1 MIKILWSIH
10 NSAWLLIWM
19 DMLFDRRKYIDS
31 DKKFILTIFLS
42 GMLWYGLQKYLS
54 WIPLLLLLTIL
65 GYLLWNGSVEKVASL
80 VVSYVFIWTVLL
92 GLVEHFLTNAEFCAQ
107 AGWLI
112 LNSILISAIRHKG
125 IGKTFTALNL
135 LKTFGIAFFSTAF
148 LCDSFMDM
156 IYGNAIQNYVF
167 LSCLVSL
174 LLMVCFC
181 FCQSQ
186 LKMQI
191 SVLDTQYDLI
201 ESQYVRAQNF
211 YAENAKL
218 YHDIKHHLRALER
231 LLQNGDQREALAY
244 IESVQEPLQC
254 KMIPVH
260 TGVDIVDTVIYEA
273 KEKAEQ
279 RNILLLVET
288 PILPSGLKLE
298 DREFCVL
305 FANLLNNALEAAKEQ
320 IRLNIAITAGFL
332 VIEMKNDYK
341 EKPVVENNHFV
352 SEREQDSLAHGW
364 GMKIIEQIVEK
375 YQGELSI
382 RVDMQVSINID
393 GRAIIGGQISAFCGQ
408 IMIIIKK

>member
-1 MIKILWSIH
+1 MESRIQMIKILWSIH

-19 DMLFDRRKYIDS
+19 DRLFDRRKYIDS
-31 DKKFILTIFLS
+31 NKKFILTIFLS

-92 GLVEHFLTNAEFCAQ
+92 GLVEHFWTNAEFCAQ

-112 LNSILISAIRHKG
+112 LNGILISAIRHKV

-148 LCDSFMDM
+148 LCDFFMDM

-174 LLMVCFC
+174 LLMVYFY
-181 FCQSQ
+181 FRQSQ

-191 SVLDTQYDLI
+191 SVLDTQYELI

-211 YAENAKL
+211 YTENAKL

-231 LLQNGDQREALAY
+231 LLQNGDRREALAY

-260 TGVDIVDTVIYEA
+260 TGVDIVDAVIYEA

-279 RNILLLVET
+279 RNILLVVET

-332 VIEMKNDYK
+332 VIEMQNDYK
-341 EKPVVENNHFV
+341 EKPVVKNNHFV

-382 RVDMQVSINID
+382 RVDMQVSIKILMD
-393 GRAIIGGQISAFCGQ
+393 VL
-408 IMIIIKK
+408 

>member
-1 MIKILWSIH
+1 MQMIKILWSIH

-148 LCDSFMDM
+148 LCDFFMDM

-181 FCQSQ
+181 FRQSQ

-279 RNILLLVET
+279 RNILLQVET
-288 PILPSGLKLE
+288 PILPSELKIE
-298 DREFCVL
+298 DRELCVL
-305 FANLLNNALEAAKEQ
+305 CANLLDNALKAAKEQ
-320 IRLNIAITAGFL
+320 IKLNIAIAAGFL
-332 VIEMKNDYK
+332 VIEMENDYK
-341 EKPVVENNHFV
+341 EKPLVKNNHFV

-364 GMKIIEQIVEK
+364 GMKIIEQIVGK

-382 RVDMQVSINID
+382 RVDMQVSIKILLD
-393 GRAIIGGQISAFCGQ
+393 VQ
-408 IMIIIKK
+408 

>member
-1 MIKILWSIH
+1 MESRIQMIKILWSIH

-19 DMLFDRRKYIDS
+19 DRLFERRKYIDS
-31 DKKFILTIFLS
+31 DKKFIVTIFLS

-92 GLVEHFLTNAEFCAQ
+92 GLVEHFWTNAEFCAQ

-112 LNSILISAIRHKG
+112 LNGISAIRHKV

-148 LCDSFMDM
+148 LCDFFMDM

-174 LLMVCFC
+174 LLTVCFY
-181 FCQSQ
+181 FRQSQ

-191 SVLDTQYDLI
+191 SVLDTQYELI

-211 YAENAKL
+211 YTENAKL

-231 LLQNGDQREALAY
+231 LLQNGDRREALAY

-279 RNILLLVET
+279 RNILLVVET

-364 GMKIIEQIVEK
+364 GIKIIEQIVEK

-382 RVDMQVSINID
+382 RVDMQVSIKILMD
-393 GRAIIGGQISAFCGQ
+393 VL
-408 IMIIIKK
+408 

>member
-1 MIKILWSIH
+1 MQMIKILWSIQ

-65 GYLLWNGSVEKVASL
+65 GYLLWNGSVEKVASI

-148 LCDSFMDM
+148 LCDFFMDM

-181 FCQSQ
+181 FRQSQ

-231 LLQNGDQREALAY
+231 LLQ
-244 IESVQEPLQC
+244 EPLQG

-279 RNILLLVET
+279 RNILLQVET
-288 PILPSGLKLE
+288 PILPSELKIE
-298 DREFCVL
+298 DRELCVL
-305 FANLLNNALEAAKEQ
+305 CANLLDNALKAAKEQ
-320 IRLNIAITAGFL
+320 IKLNIAIAAGFL
-332 VIEMKNDYK
+332 VIEMENDYK
-341 EKPVVENNHFV
+341 EKPLVKNNHFV
-352 SEREQDSLAHGW
+352 SETEQGSLAHGW
-364 GMKIIEQIVEK
+364 GMKIIEQIEEK
-375 YQGELSI
+375 YHGELTI
-382 RVDMQVSINID
+382 RVDVQVSIKMLLD
-393 GRAIIGGQISAFCGQ
+393 VL
-408 IMIIIKK
+408 

>member
-1 MIKILWSIH
+1 MQMIKILWSIH

-31 DKKFILTIFLS
+31 NKKFILTIFLS

-92 GLVEHFLTNAEFCAQ
+92 DLVEHFWTNAEFCAQ

-112 LNSILISAIRHKG
+112 LNGILISAIRHKV

-148 LCDSFMDM
+148 LCDFFMDM

-174 LLMVCFC
+174 LLMVCFY
-181 FCQSQ
+181 FRQSQ

-211 YAENAKL
+211 YTENAKL

-231 LLQNGDQREALAY
+231 LLQNGDRREALAY

-260 TGVDIVDTVIYEA
+260 TGVDIVDAVIYEA

-279 RNILLLVET
+279 RNILLVVET

-332 VIEMKNDYK
+332 VIEMQNDYK
-341 EKPVVENNHFV
+341 EKPVVKNNHFV

-382 RVDMQVSINID
+382 RVDMQVSIKILMD
-393 GRAIIGGQISAFCGQ
+393 GL
-408 IMIIIKK
+408 

>member
-1 MIKILWSIH
+1 MQMIKILWSIH

-148 LCDSFMDM
+148 LCDFFMDM

-181 FCQSQ
+181 FRQSQ

-279 RNILLLVET
+279 RNILLQVET

-320 IRLNIAITAGFL
+320 IRLNIAVTAGFL

-341 EKPVVENNHFV
+341 EKPLVKNNHFV
-352 SEREQDSLAHGW
+352 SEREQDSLEHGW

-375 YQGELSI
+375 YHGELTI
-382 RVDMQVSINID
+382 RVDMEVSIKILLD
-393 GRAIIGGQISAFCGQ
+393 VQ
-408 IMIIIKK
+408 

>member
-1 MIKILWSIH
+1 
-10 NSAWLLIWM
+10 
-19 DMLFDRRKYIDS
+19 
-31 DKKFILTIFLS
+31 
-42 GMLWYGLQKYLS
+42 MLWYGLQKYLS

-148 LCDSFMDM
+148 LCDFFMDM

-181 FCQSQ
+181 FRQSQ

-279 RNILLLVET
+279 RNILLQVET
-288 PILPSGLKLE
+288 PILPSELKIE
-298 DREFCVL
+298 DRELCVL
-305 FANLLNNALEAAKEQ
+305 CANLLDNALKAAKEQ
-320 IRLNIAITAGFL
+320 IKLNIAIAAGFL
-332 VIEMKNDYK
+332 VIEMENDYK
-341 EKPVVENNHFV
+341 EKPLVKNNHFV
-352 SEREQDSLAHGW
+352 SETEQGSLAHGW

-375 YQGELSI
+375 YHGELTI
-382 RVDMQVSINID
+382 RVDVQVSIKMLLD
-393 GRAIIGGQISAFCGQ
+393 VL
-408 IMIIIKK
+408 

>member
-1 MIKILWSIH
+1 MENGVQMIKILWSIH

-31 DKKFILTIFLS
+31 DKKFIVTIFLS

-92 GLVEHFLTNAEFCAQ
+92 GLVEHFWTNAEFCAQ
-107 AGWLI
+107 AGWMI
-112 LNSILISAIRHKG
+112 INGILISAIRHKG

-148 LCDSFMDM
+148 LCDFFMDM

-181 FCQSQ
+181 FRQSQ

-279 RNILLLVET
+279 RNILLQVET
-288 PILPSGLKLE
+288 PILPSELKIE
-298 DREFCVL
+298 DRELCVL
-305 FANLLNNALEAAKEQ
+305 CANLLDNALKAAKEQ
-320 IRLNIAITAGFL
+320 IKLNIAIAAGFL

-341 EKPVVENNHFV
+341 EKPLVKNNHFV
-352 SEREQDSLAHGW
+352 SEREQDSSAHGW

-375 YQGELSI
+375 YHGELSI
-382 RVDMQVSINID
+382 RVDMQVSIKILLD
-393 GRAIIGGQISAFCGQ
+393 VL
-408 IMIIIKK
+408 

>member
-31 DKKFILTIFLS
+31 DKKFIVTIFLS

-92 GLVEHFLTNAEFCAQ
+92 GLVEHFWTNAEFCAQ

-112 LNSILISAIRHKG
+112 LNGILISAIRHKG

-148 LCDSFMDM
+148 LCDFFMDM

-174 LLMVCFC
+174 LLMVYFY
-181 FCQSQ
+181 FRQSQ

-211 YAENAKL
+211 YTENAKL

-231 LLQNGDQREALAY
+231 LLQNGDQREALSY
-244 IESVQEPLQC
+244 IESVQEPLQR

-260 TGVDIVDTVIYEA
+260 TGVDIVDTVISEA
-273 KEKAEQ
+273 KAKAEQ
-279 RNILLLVET
+279 RNILLVVET

-332 VIEMKNDYK
+332 VIEMQNDYK
-341 EKPVVENNHFV
+341 EKPLVKNNHFV

-382 RVDMQVSINID
+382 RVDMQVSIKILMD
-393 GRAIIGGQISAFCGQ
+393 VL
-408 IMIIIKK
+408 

>member
-148 LCDSFMDM
+148 LCDFFMDM

-174 LLMVCFC
+174 LLMVYFY
-181 FCQSQ
+181 FRQSQ

-191 SVLDTQYDLI
+191 SVLDTQYELI

-211 YAENAKL
+211 YTENAKL

-231 LLQNGDQREALAY
+231 LLQNGDRREALAY

-279 RNILLLVET
+279 RNILLQVET
-288 PILPSGLKLE
+288 PILPSELKIE
-298 DREFCVL
+298 DRELCVL
-305 FANLLNNALEAAKEQ
+305 CANLLDNALKAAKEQ
-320 IRLNIAITAGFL
+320 IKLNIAIAAGFL
-332 VIEMKNDYK
+332 VIEMENDYK
-341 EKPVVENNHFV
+341 EKPLVKNNHFV
-352 SEREQDSLAHGW
+352 SETEQGSLAHGW

-375 YQGELSI
+375 YHGELTI
-382 RVDMQVSINID
+382 RVDVQVSIKMLLD
-393 GRAIIGGQISAFCGQ
+393 VL
-408 IMIIIKK
+408 

>member
-1 MIKILWSIH
+1 MESRIQMIKILWSIH

-19 DMLFDRRKYIDS
+19 DKLFDRRKYIDS

-65 GYLLWNGSVEKVASL
+65 GYLLWNGAVEKVASL

-92 GLVEHFLTNAEFCAQ
+92 GLVEHFWTNAEFCAQ

-112 LNSILISAIRHKG
+112 LNGILISAIRHKG
-125 IGKTFTALNL
+125 IGKIFTALNL

-148 LCDSFMDM
+148 LCDFFMDM

-174 LLMVCFC
+174 LLMVCFY
-181 FCQSQ
+181 FRQSQ

-231 LLQNGDQREALAY
+231 LLQNGDQREALSY

-254 KMIPVH
+254 KVIPVH
-260 TGVDIVDTVIYEA
+260 TGVDIVDTVIYET

-279 RNILLLVET
+279 RDILLVVET

-298 DREFCVL
+298 DREFVVL
-305 FANLLNNALEAAKEQ
+305 CANLLNNALEAAKEQ

-332 VIEMKNDYK
+332 VIEMQNDYK
-341 EKPVVENNHFV
+341 EKPLVKNNHFV
-352 SEREQDSLAHGW
+352 SEREQDASAHGW

-375 YQGELSI
+375 YHGELSI
-382 RVDMQVSINID
+382 RVDMQVSIKILMD
-393 GRAIIGGQISAFCGQ
+393 VL
-408 IMIIIKK
+408 

>member
-1 MIKILWSIH
+1 MQMIKILWSIH

-148 LCDSFMDM
+148 LCDFFMDM

-279 RNILLLVET
+279 RNILLVVET

-305 FANLLNNALEAAKEQ
+305 FASLLNNALEAAKEQ

-332 VIEMKNDYK
+332 VIEMQNDYK
-341 EKPVVENNHFV
+341 EKPVVKNNHFV
-352 SEREQDSLAHGW
+352 SEREQGSLAHSW

-382 RVDMQVSINID
+382 RVDMQVSIKILMD
-393 GRAIIGGQISAFCGQ
+393 VL
-408 IMIIIKK
+408 

>member
-1 MIKILWSIH
+1 MESRIQMVKILWSIH

-31 DKKFILTIFLS
+31 DKKFIVTIFLS

-92 GLVEHFLTNAEFCAQ
+92 GLVEHFWTNAEFCAQ

-112 LNSILISAIRHKG
+112 LNGILISAIRHKV

-148 LCDSFMDM
+148 LCDFFMDM

-174 LLMVCFC
+174 LLMVCFY
-181 FCQSQ
+181 FRQSQ

-191 SVLDTQYDLI
+191 SVLDTQYELI

-211 YAENAKL
+211 YTENAKL

-231 LLQNGDQREALAY
+231 LLQNADRREALAY

-279 RNILLLVET
+279 RNILLVVET

-332 VIEMKNDYK
+332 VIEMQNDYK
-341 EKPVVENNHFV
+341 EKPVVKNNHFV
-352 SEREQDSLAHGW
+352 SERGQDSLAHGW

-382 RVDMQVSINID
+382 RVDMQVSIKILMD
-393 GRAIIGGQISAFCGQ
+393 VL
-408 IMIIIKK
+408 

>member
-1 MIKILWSIH
+1 MESRIQMIKILWSIH

-31 DKKFILTIFLS
+31 NKKFILTIFLS

-92 GLVEHFLTNAEFCAQ
+92 GLVEHFWTNAEFCAQ

-112 LNSILISAIRHKG
+112 LNGILISAIRHKV

-148 LCDSFMDM
+148 LCDFFMDM

-174 LLMVCFC
+174 LLMVCFY
-181 FCQSQ
+181 FRQSQ

-191 SVLDTQYDLI
+191 SVLDTQYELI

-211 YAENAKL
+211 YTENAKL

-231 LLQNGDQREALAY
+231 LLQNGDRRESLAY

-260 TGVDIVDTVIYEA
+260 TGVDIVDAVIYEA

-279 RNILLLVET
+279 RNILLVVET

-332 VIEMKNDYK
+332 VIEMQNDYK
-341 EKPVVENNHFV
+341 EKPVVKNNHFV

-382 RVDMQVSINID
+382 RVDMQVSIKILMD
-393 GRAIIGGQISAFCGQ
+393 VL
-408 IMIIIKK
+408 

>member
-1 MIKILWSIH
+1 MQMIKILWSIH

-148 LCDSFMDM
+148 LCDFFMDM

-167 LSCLVSL
+167 LSCLVSQ

-279 RNILLLVET
+279 RNILLQVET
-288 PILPSGLKLE
+288 PILPSELKIE
-298 DREFCVL
+298 DRELCVL
-305 FANLLNNALEAAKEQ
+305 CANLLDNALKAAKEQ
-320 IRLNIAITAGFL
+320 IKLNIAIAAGFL
-332 VIEMKNDYK
+332 VIEMENDYK
-341 EKPVVENNHFV
+341 EKPLVKNNHFV
-352 SEREQDSLAHGW
+352 SETEQGSLAHGW

-375 YQGELSI
+375 YHGELTI
-382 RVDMQVSINID
+382 RVDVQVSIKMLLD
-393 GRAIIGGQISAFCGQ
+393 VL
-408 IMIIIKK
+408 

>member
-1 MIKILWSIH
+1 MESRIQMIKILWSIH

-19 DMLFDRRKYIDS
+19 DMLFDLRKYIDS
-31 DKKFILTIFLS
+31 NKKFILTIFLS

-92 GLVEHFLTNAEFCAQ
+92 DLVEHFWTNAEFCAQ

-112 LNSILISAIRHKG
+112 LNGILISAIRHKV

-148 LCDSFMDM
+148 LCDFFMDM

-174 LLMVCFC
+174 LLMVCFY
-181 FCQSQ
+181 FRQSQ

-191 SVLDTQYDLI
+191 SVLDTQYELI

-211 YAENAKL
+211 YTENAKL

-231 LLQNGDQREALAY
+231 LLQNGDRREALAY

-260 TGVDIVDTVIYEA
+260 TGVDIVDAVIYEA

-279 RNILLLVET
+279 RNILLVVET

-332 VIEMKNDYK
+332 VIEMQNDYK
-341 EKPVVENNHFV
+341 EKPVVKNNHFV

-382 RVDMQVSINID
+382 RVDMQVSIKILMD
-393 GRAIIGGQISAFCGQ
+393 GL
-408 IMIIIKK
+408 

>member
-1 MIKILWSIH
+1 MQMIKILWSIH
-10 NSAWLLIWM
+10 NLAWLLIWM

-148 LCDSFMDM
+148 LCDFFMDM

-167 LSCLVSL
+167 RSCLVSL

-181 FCQSQ
+181 FRQSQ

-279 RNILLLVET
+279 RNILLQVET
-288 PILPSGLKLE
+288 PILPSELKIE
-298 DREFCVL
+298 DRELCVL
-305 FANLLNNALEAAKEQ
+305 CANLLDNALKAAKEQ
-320 IRLNIAITAGFL
+320 IKLNIAIAAGFL
-332 VIEMKNDYK
+332 VIEMENDYK
-341 EKPVVENNHFV
+341 EKPLVKNNHFV
-352 SEREQDSLAHGW
+352 SETEQGSLAHGW

-375 YQGELSI
+375 YHGELTI
-382 RVDMQVSINID
+382 RVDVQVSIKMLLD
-393 GRAIIGGQISAFCGQ
+393 VL
-408 IMIIIKK
+408 

>member
-1 MIKILWSIH
+1 MQMIKILWSIH

-112 LNSILISAIRHKG
+112 LNSILISAIRHKV

-148 LCDSFMDM
+148 LCDFFMDM

-174 LLMVCFC
+174 LLMACFY
-181 FCQSQ
+181 FRQSQ

-191 SVLDTQYDLI
+191 SVLDTQYELI

-211 YAENAKL
+211 YTENAKL

-231 LLQNGDQREALAY
+231 LLQNGDRREALAY

-279 RNILLLVET
+279 RNILLVVET

-332 VIEMKNDYK
+332 VIEMQNDYK
-341 EKPVVENNHFV
+341 EKPVVKNNHFV

-382 RVDMQVSINID
+382 RVDMQVSIKILMD
-393 GRAIIGGQISAFCGQ
+393 VL
-408 IMIIIKK
+408 

>member
-1 MIKILWSIH
+1 MENGVQMIKILWSIH

-31 DKKFILTIFLS
+31 DKKFILTIILS

-65 GYLLWNGSVEKVASL
+65 GYLLWNSSVEKVASL

-92 GLVEHFLTNAEFCAQ
+92 GLVEHFWTNAEFCAQ

-112 LNSILISAIRHKG
+112 LNGILISAIRHKG

-148 LCDSFMDM
+148 LCDFFMDM

-174 LLMVCFC
+174 LLMVCFY
-181 FCQSQ
+181 FRQSQ

-191 SVLDTQYDLI
+191 SVLDTQYELI

-211 YAENAKL
+211 YTENAKL

-231 LLQNGDQREALAY
+231 LLQNGDQREALSY
-244 IESVQEPLQC
+244 IESVQQPLQC

-279 RNILLLVET
+279 RNILLVVET

-298 DREFCVL
+298 DRELCVL

-332 VIEMKNDYK
+332 VIEMQNDYK
-341 EKPVVENNHFV
+341 KKPVVKNNHFV

-382 RVDMQVSINID
+382 RVDMQVSIKILMD
-393 GRAIIGGQISAFCGQ
+393 VL
-408 IMIIIKK
+408 

>member
-107 AGWLI
+107 AGWLV
-112 LNSILISAIRHKG
+112 LNGILISAIRHKG

-148 LCDSFMDM
+148 LCDFFMDM

-181 FCQSQ
+181 FRQSQ

-279 RNILLLVET
+279 RNILLQVET
-288 PILPSGLKLE
+288 PILPSELKIE
-298 DREFCVL
+298 DRELCVL
-305 FANLLNNALEAAKEQ
+305 CANLLDNALKAAKEQ
-320 IRLNIAITAGFL
+320 IKLNIAIAAGFL
-332 VIEMKNDYK
+332 VIEMENDYK
-341 EKPVVENNHFV
+341 EKPLVKNNHFV

-375 YQGELSI
+375 YHGELTI
-382 RVDMQVSINID
+382 RVDVQVSIKMLLD
-393 GRAIIGGQISAFCGQ
+393 VL
-408 IMIIIKK
+408 

>member
-1 MIKILWSIH
+1 MENGVQMIKILWSIH

-19 DMLFDRRKYIDS
+19 DKLFDRRKYIDS
-31 DKKFILTIFLS
+31 DKKFIVTIFLS
-42 GMLWYGLQKYLS
+42 GMLWYGLQKYMS

-92 GLVEHFLTNAEFCAQ
+92 GLVEHFWTNAEFCAQ

-112 LNSILISAIRHKG
+112 LNGILISAIRHKV

-148 LCDSFMDM
+148 LCDFFMDM

-174 LLMVCFC
+174 LLMVCFY
-181 FCQSQ
+181 FRQSQ

-191 SVLDTQYDLI
+191 SVLDTQYELI

-211 YAENAKL
+211 YTENAKL

-244 IESVQEPLQC
+244 IESVQQPLQC

-260 TGVDIVDTVIYEA
+260 TGIDIVDTVIYEA

-279 RNILLLVET
+279 RNILLVVET

-332 VIEMKNDYK
+332 VIEMQNDYK
-341 EKPVVENNHFV
+341 EKPVVKNNHFV

-382 RVDMQVSINID
+382 RVDMQVSIKILMD
-393 GRAIIGGQISAFCGQ
+393 VL
-408 IMIIIKK
+408 

>member
-125 IGKTFTALNL
+125 IGKSFTALNL

-148 LCDSFMDM
+148 LCDFFMDM

-174 LLMVCFC
+174 LLMVYFY
-181 FCQSQ
+181 FRQSQ

-211 YAENAKL
+211 YTENAKL

-231 LLQNGDQREALAY
+231 LLQNGDQREALSY

-279 RNILLLVET
+279 RNILLVVET

-320 IRLNIAITAGFL
+320 IRLNIAVTAGFL

-341 EKPVVENNHFV
+341 EKPLVKNNHFV

-364 GMKIIEQIVEK
+364 GMKIIEQIVGK
-375 YQGELSI
+375 YQGKLSI
-382 RVDMQVSINID
+382 RVDMQVSIKILLD
-393 GRAIIGGQISAFCGQ
+393 VQ
-408 IMIIIKK
+408 

>member
-1 MIKILWSIH
+1 MENGVQMIKILWSIH

-92 GLVEHFLTNAEFCAQ
+92 GLVEHFWTNAEFCAQ
-107 AGWLI
+107 AGWMI
-112 LNSILISAIRHKG
+112 INGILISAIRHKG

-148 LCDSFMDM
+148 LCDFFMDM

-174 LLMVCFC
+174 LLMVYFY
-181 FCQSQ
+181 FRQSQ

-211 YAENAKL
+211 YTENAKL

-231 LLQNGDQREALAY
+231 LLQNGDRREALAY

-279 RNILLLVET
+279 RNILLQVET
-288 PILPSGLKLE
+288 PILPSELKIE
-298 DREFCVL
+298 DRELCVL
-305 FANLLNNALEAAKEQ
+305 CANLLDNALKAAKEQ
-320 IRLNIAITAGFL
+320 IKLNIAIAAGFL
-332 VIEMKNDYK
+332 VIEMENDYK
-341 EKPVVENNHFV
+341 EKPLVKNNHFV
-352 SEREQDSLAHGW
+352 SETEQGSLAHGW
-364 GMKIIEQIVEK
+364 GMKIIEQIVGK

-382 RVDMQVSINID
+382 RVDMQVSIKILLD
-393 GRAIIGGQISAFCGQ
+393 VQ
-408 IMIIIKK
+408 

>member
-1 MIKILWSIH
+1 MQMIKILWSIH

-31 DKKFILTIFLS
+31 NKKFILTIFLS

-65 GYLLWNGSVEKVASL
+65 EYLLWNGAVEKVASL

-92 GLVEHFLTNAEFCAQ
+92 GLVEHFWTNAEFCAQ

-112 LNSILISAIRHKG
+112 LNGILISAIRHKG
-125 IGKTFTALNL
+125 IGKIFTALNL

-148 LCDSFMDM
+148 LCDFFMDM

-174 LLMVCFC
+174 LLTVCFY
-181 FCQSQ
+181 FRQSQ

-191 SVLDTQYDLI
+191 SVLDTQYELI

-211 YAENAKL
+211 YTENAKL

-231 LLQNGDQREALAY
+231 LLQNGDRREALAY

-279 RNILLLVET
+279 RNILLVVET

-364 GMKIIEQIVEK
+364 GIKIIEQIVEK

-382 RVDMQVSINID
+382 RVDMQVSIKILMD
-393 GRAIIGGQISAFCGQ
+393 VL
-408 IMIIIKK
+408 

>member
-1 MIKILWSIH
+1 MVC
-10 NSAWLLIWM
+10 
-19 DMLFDRRKYIDS
+19 
-31 DKKFILTIFLS
+31 
-42 GMLWYGLQKYLS
+42 LQKYLS

-92 GLVEHFLTNAEFCAQ
+92 GLVEHFLTNAEFCDQ
-107 AGWLI
+107 AGGLI

-148 LCDSFMDM
+148 LCDFFMDM

-181 FCQSQ
+181 FRQSQ

-260 TGVDIVDTVIYEA
+260 TGVGIVDTVIYEA

-279 RNILLLVET
+279 RNILLQVET

-305 FANLLNNALEAAKEQ
+305 CANLLNNALEAAKEQ
-320 IRLNIAITAGFL
+320 IRLNIAVTAGFL

-341 EKPVVENNHFV
+341 EKPLVKNNHFV
-352 SEREQDSLAHGW
+352 SEREQDSLEHGW

-375 YQGELSI
+375 YHGELTI
-382 RVDMQVSINID
+382 RVDMEVSIKILLD
-393 GRAIIGGQISAFCGQ
+393 PQ
-408 IMIIIKK
+408 

>member
-1 MIKILWSIH
+1 MQMIIILWSIH

-65 GYLLWNGSVEKVASL
+65 GYLLWTGSVEKVASL

-148 LCDSFMDM
+148 LCDFFMDM

-279 RNILLLVET
+279 RNILLVVET

-332 VIEMKNDYK
+332 VIEMQNDYK
-341 EKPVVENNHFV
+341 EKPVVKNNHFV
-352 SEREQDSLAHGW
+352 SEREQGSLAHSW

-382 RVDMQVSINID
+382 RVDMQVSIKILMD
-393 GRAIIGGQISAFCGQ
+393 VL
-408 IMIIIKK
+408 

>member
-1 MIKILWSIH
+1 MESRIQMIKILWSIH

-112 LNSILISAIRHKG
+112 LNGILISAIRHKG

-148 LCDSFMDM
+148 LCDFFMDM

-174 LLMVCFC
+174 LLMVCFY
-181 FCQSQ
+181 FRQSQ

-191 SVLDTQYDLI
+191 SVLDTQYELI

-211 YAENAKL
+211 YTENAKL

-231 LLQNGDQREALAY
+231 LLQNGDRREALAY

-279 RNILLLVET
+279 RNILLVVET

-332 VIEMKNDYK
+332 VIEMQNDYK
-341 EKPVVENNHFV
+341 EKPVVKNNHFV

-382 RVDMQVSINID
+382 RVDMQVSIKILMD
-393 GRAIIGGQISAFCGQ
+393 VL
-408 IMIIIKK
+408 

>member
-1 MIKILWSIH
+1 MESRIQMIKILWSIH

-19 DMLFDRRKYIDS
+19 DRLFDRRKYIDS
-31 DKKFILTIFLS
+31 NKKFILTIFLS

-92 GLVEHFLTNAEFCAQ
+92 GLVKHFWTNAEFCAQ

-112 LNSILISAIRHKG
+112 LNGILISAIRHKG

-148 LCDSFMDM
+148 LCDFFMDM

-174 LLMVCFC
+174 LLMVCFY
-181 FCQSQ
+181 FRQSQ

-191 SVLDTQYDLI
+191 SVLDTQYELI
-201 ESQYVRAQNF
+201 EGQYVRAQNF
-211 YAENAKL
+211 YTENAKL

-231 LLQNGDQREALAY
+231 FLQNGDRREALAY
-244 IESVQEPLQC
+244 IES

-279 RNILLLVET
+279 RNILLVVET

-332 VIEMKNDYK
+332 VIEMQNDYK
-341 EKPVVENNHFV
+341 EKPVVKNNHFV

-382 RVDMQVSINID
+382 RVDMQVSIKILMD
-393 GRAIIGGQISAFCGQ
+393 VL
-408 IMIIIKK
+408 

>member
-1 MIKILWSIH
+1 MQMIKILWSIH

-80 VVSYVFIWTVLL
+80 VVSYVFICTVLL

-148 LCDSFMDM
+148 LCDFFMDM

-260 TGVDIVDTVIYEA
+260 TGIDIVDTVIYEA

-279 RNILLLVET
+279 RNILLVVET

-332 VIEMKNDYK
+332 VIEMQNDYK
-341 EKPVVENNHFV
+341 EKPVVKNNHFV

-382 RVDMQVSINID
+382 RVDMQVSIKILMD
-393 GRAIIGGQISAFCGQ
+393 VL
-408 IMIIIKK
+408 

>member
-1 MIKILWSIH
+1 MQMIKILWSIH

-19 DMLFDRRKYIDS
+19 DRLFDRRKYIDS
-31 DKKFILTIFLS
+31 NKKFILTIFLS

-148 LCDSFMDM
+148 LCDFFMDM

-174 LLMVCFC
+174 LLMVCFY
-181 FCQSQ
+181 FRQSQ

-191 SVLDTQYDLI
+191 SVLDTQYELI

-211 YAENAKL
+211 YTENAKL

-231 LLQNGDQREALAY
+231 LLQNGDRREALAY

-260 TGVDIVDTVIYEA
+260 TGVDIVDAVIYEA

-279 RNILLLVET
+279 RNILLVVET

-298 DREFCVL
+298 DRELCVL

-332 VIEMKNDYK
+332 VIEMQNDYK
-341 EKPVVENNHFV
+341 EKPVVKNNHFV

-382 RVDMQVSINID
+382 RVDMQVSIKILMD
-393 GRAIIGGQISAFCGQ
+393 VL
-408 IMIIIKK
+408 

>member
-1 MIKILWSIH
+1 MQMIKILWSIH

-92 GLVEHFLTNAEFCAQ
+92 GLVEHFWTNAEFCAQ

-112 LNSILISAIRHKG
+112 LNGILISAIRHKG

-148 LCDSFMDM
+148 LCDFFMDM

-174 LLMVCFC
+174 LLMVYFY
-181 FCQSQ
+181 FRQSQ

-191 SVLDTQYDLI
+191 SVLDTQYELI

-211 YAENAKL
+211 YTENAKL

-231 LLQNGDQREALAY
+231 LLQNGDRREALAY

-279 RNILLLVET
+279 RNILLVVET

-320 IRLNIAITAGFL
+320 IRLNIAVTAGFL

-341 EKPVVENNHFV
+341 EKPLVKNNHFV

-364 GMKIIEQIVEK
+364 GMKIIEQIVGK

-382 RVDMQVSINID
+382 RVDMQVSIKILLD
-393 GRAIIGGQISAFCGQ
+393 VL
-408 IMIIIKK
+408 

>member
-148 LCDSFMDM
+148 LCDFFMDM

-181 FCQSQ
+181 FRQSQ

-211 YAENAKL
+211 YTENAKL

-231 LLQNGDQREALAY
+231 LLQNGDRREALAY

-279 RNILLLVET
+279 RNILLQVET
-288 PILPSGLKLE
+288 PILPSELKIE
-298 DREFCVL
+298 DRELCVL
-305 FANLLNNALEAAKEQ
+305 CANLLDNALKAAKEQ
-320 IRLNIAITAGFL
+320 IKLNIAIAAGFL
-332 VIEMKNDYK
+332 VIEMENDYK
-341 EKPVVENNHFV
+341 EKPLVKNNHFV

-364 GMKIIEQIVEK
+364 GMKIIEQIVGK

-382 RVDMQVSINID
+382 RVDMQVSIKILLD
-393 GRAIIGGQISAFCGQ
+393 VQ
-408 IMIIIKK
+408 

>member
-1 MIKILWSIH
+1 MVWSAKVFVVDSVTATSYYFRIPVMEWLCGKSGIPCSQLCFYLDRFTGTDGTFLDKCGILRTGRM
-10 NSAWLLIWM
+10 A
-19 DMLFDRRKYIDS
+19 DF
-31 DKKFILTIFLS
+31 
-42 GMLWYGLQKYLS
+42 
-54 WIPLLLLLTIL
+54 
-65 GYLLWNGSVEKVASL
+65 NG
-80 VVSYVFIWTVLL
+80 
-92 GLVEHFLTNAEFCAQ
+92 
-107 AGWLI
+107 
-112 LNSILISAIRHKG
+112 ILISAIRHKG

-148 LCDSFMDM
+148 LCDFFMDM

-174 LLMVCFC
+174 LLMVYFY
-181 FCQSQ
+181 FHQSQ

-211 YAENAKL
+211 YTENAKL

-231 LLQNGDQREALAY
+231 LLQHGDQREALAY

-305 FANLLNNALEAAKEQ
+305 CANLLNNALEAAKEQ

-341 EKPVVENNHFV
+341 EKPVVKNNHFV

-364 GMKIIEQIVEK
+364 GMKIIEQIVGK
-375 YQGELSI
+375 YQGKLSI
-382 RVDMQVSINID
+382 RVDMQVSIKILLD
-393 GRAIIGGQISAFCGQ
+393 VQ
-408 IMIIIKK
+408 

>member
-1 MIKILWSIH
+1 MESRIQMIKILWSIH

-148 LCDSFMDM
+148 LCDFFMDM

-181 FCQSQ
+181 FRQSQ

-279 RNILLLVET
+279 RNILLQVET
-288 PILPSGLKLE
+288 PILPSELKIE
-298 DREFCVL
+298 DRDLCVL
-305 FANLLNNALEAAKEQ
+305 CANLLDNALKAAKEQ
-320 IRLNIAITAGFL
+320 IKLNIAIAAGFL
-332 VIEMKNDYK
+332 VIEMENDYK
-341 EKPVVENNHFV
+341 EKPLVKNNHFV
-352 SEREQDSLAHGW
+352 SETEQGSLAHGW

-375 YQGELSI
+375 YHGELTI
-382 RVDMQVSINID
+382 RVDVQVSIKMLLD
-393 GRAIIGGQISAFCGQ
+393 VL
-408 IMIIIKK
+408 

>member
-1 MIKILWSIH
+1 MESRIQMIKILWSIH

-31 DKKFILTIFLS
+31 NKKFILTIFLS

-92 GLVEHFLTNAEFCAQ
+92 DLVEHFWTNAEFCAQ

-112 LNSILISAIRHKG
+112 LNGILISAIRHKG

-148 LCDSFMDM
+148 LCDFFMDM

-174 LLMVCFC
+174 LLMVCFY
-181 FCQSQ
+181 FRQSQ

-191 SVLDTQYDLI
+191 SVLDTQYELI

-211 YAENAKL
+211 YTENAKL

-231 LLQNGDQREALAY
+231 LLQNGDRREALAY

-260 TGVDIVDTVIYEA
+260 TGVDIVDAVIYEA

-279 RNILLLVET
+279 RNILLVVET

-332 VIEMKNDYK
+332 VIEMQNDYK
-341 EKPVVENNHFV
+341 EKPVVKNNHFV

-382 RVDMQVSINID
+382 RVDMQVSIKILMD
-393 GRAIIGGQISAFCGQ
+393 GL
-408 IMIIIKK
+408 

>member
-1 MIKILWSIH
+1 MESRIQMIKILWSIH

-19 DMLFDRRKYIDS
+19 DRLFDRRKYIDS
-31 DKKFILTIFLS
+31 NKKFILTIFLS

-92 GLVEHFLTNAEFCAQ
+92 GLVEHFWTNAEFCAQ

-112 LNSILISAIRHKG
+112 LNGILISAIRHKG

-148 LCDSFMDM
+148 LCDFFMDM

-174 LLMVCFC
+174 LLMVCFY
-181 FCQSQ
+181 FRQSQ

-191 SVLDTQYDLI
+191 SVLDTQYELI

-211 YAENAKL
+211 YTENAKL

-231 LLQNGDQREALAY
+231 LLQNGDRREALAY

-279 RNILLLVET
+279 RNILLVVET

-332 VIEMKNDYK
+332 VIEMQNDYK
-341 EKPVVENNHFV
+341 EKPVVKNNHFV

-382 RVDMQVSINID
+382 RVDMQVSIKILMD
-393 GRAIIGGQISAFCGQ
+393 VL
-408 IMIIIKK
+408 

>member
-1 MIKILWSIH
+1 MESRIQMIKILWSIH

-19 DMLFDRRKYIDS
+19 DRLFDRRKYIDS
-31 DKKFILTIFLS
+31 NKKFILTIFLS

-92 GLVEHFLTNAEFCAQ
+92 GLVEHFWTNAEFCAQ

-112 LNSILISAIRHKG
+112 LNGILISAIRHKG

-148 LCDSFMDM
+148 LCDFFMDM

-174 LLMVCFC
+174 LLMVCFY
-181 FCQSQ
+181 FRQSQ

-191 SVLDTQYDLI
+191 SVLDTQYELI

-211 YAENAKL
+211 YTENAKL

-231 LLQNGDQREALAY
+231 FLQNGDRREALAY

-279 RNILLLVET
+279 RNILLVVET

-332 VIEMKNDYK
+332 VIEMQNDYK
-341 EKPVVENNHFV
+341 EKPVVKNNHFV

-382 RVDMQVSINID
+382 RVDMQVSIKILMD
-393 GRAIIGGQISAFCGQ
+393 VL
-408 IMIIIKK
+408 

>member
-1 MIKILWSIH
+1 MQMIKILWSIH

-31 DKKFILTIFLS
+31 DKKFIVTIFLS

-80 VVSYVFIWTVLL
+80 VVSYIFIWTVLL

-112 LNSILISAIRHKG
+112 LNGILISAIRHKG

-148 LCDSFMDM
+148 LCDFFMDM

-181 FCQSQ
+181 FRQSQ

-279 RNILLLVET
+279 RNILLVVET
-288 PILPSGLKLE
+288 PILPSELKLE

-332 VIEMKNDYK
+332 VIEMQNDYK
-341 EKPVVENNHFV
+341 EKPVVKNNHFV

-382 RVDMQVSINID
+382 MVDMQVNIKILMD
-393 GRAIIGGQISAFCGQ
+393 VL
-408 IMIIIKK
+408 

>member
-1 MIKILWSIH
+1 MESRIQMIKILWSIH

-31 DKKFILTIFLS
+31 DKKFIVTIFLS

-92 GLVEHFLTNAEFCAQ
+92 GLVEHFWTNAEFCAQ

-112 LNSILISAIRHKG
+112 LNGILISAIRHKG

-148 LCDSFMDM
+148 LCDFFMDM

-174 LLMVCFC
+174 LLMVCFY
-181 FCQSQ
+181 FRQSQ

-191 SVLDTQYDLI
+191 SVLDTQYELI

-211 YAENAKL
+211 YTENAKL

-231 LLQNGDQREALAY
+231 LLQNGDRREALAY

-279 RNILLLVET
+279 RNILLVVET

-332 VIEMKNDYK
+332 VIEMQNDYK
-341 EKPVVENNHFV
+341 EKPVVKNNHFV

-382 RVDMQVSINID
+382 RVDMQVSIKILMD
-393 GRAIIGGQISAFCGQ
+393 VL
-408 IMIIIKK
+408 